1 MIIKKNPEIVY
12 SILDSEVC
20 LFNPNKGLYLNLNA
34 TGSIIWNLLNKL
46 STFEEIAN
54 ELKEIFEFENSN
66 YLEELKIFIEESQNF
81 EIITIED

>member
-1 MIIKKNPEIVY
+1 MILKKNPEIIY

-34 TGSIIWNLLNKL
+34 TGSIIWNLLDKF

-54 ELKEIFEFENSN
+54 ELKEIFEVENSN
-66 YLEELKIFIEESQNF
+66 YLEELKIFIEESQNL
-81 EIITIED
+81 EILKIDE